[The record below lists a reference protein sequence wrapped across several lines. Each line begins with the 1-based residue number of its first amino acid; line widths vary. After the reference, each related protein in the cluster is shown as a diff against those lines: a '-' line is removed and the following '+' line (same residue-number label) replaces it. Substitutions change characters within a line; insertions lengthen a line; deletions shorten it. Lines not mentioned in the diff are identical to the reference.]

1 MERVAGRNIQI
12 VTAISEKDKSHVY
25 LAMDE
30 DHKPVIYKKLM
41 GEDKS
46 WLYRRIQMLSSSF
59 FPKIEVVEY
68 EGGVTFVL
76 EEYIEGTGLDML
88 LQSEMDTADGIS
100 YMEQLL
106 RAMMVLHS
114 QNPPIIYRDVKPEN
128 IIIKPDGGLVLVDF
142 DATREYF
149 AGERNRDTRMLGT
162 RGYASPEQ
170 FGFAQTDVRSDL
182 YSVGI
187 VFRQI
192 VDRMELSSH
201 LKKEIGK
208 LVDKATMFDPAQRYQ
223 TAEQMFEA
231 LCKIKRKQER
241 GSCRSILFGWVC
253 LLSVVVFL
261 VIFIGLSMRKYD
273 RNNPFDERQLFSGH
287 IVPEAFH
294 YVPMEDVWEQ
304 TVRQVKREAPE
315 LLEIPIDS
323 ENADGVLQDG
333 RESSLGG
340 DLPCV
345 RYFKAYP
352 QALVM
357 YCHEFEGKMI
367 NEIHLVRYS
376 KGGEQKLEKF
386 VLGNASYCTIRDG
399 NLCVSAEIL
408 EQLEPGLYEMS
419 ILVKGDWN
427 WNCCLIVHGEEEK
440 VDNFVVHAEEALQ
453 VYSKTRENDIQ
464 FHLLN
469 SPYSLKT
476 VICNGELVSDEEYVM
491 FLDERGIVLSG
502 NFFETRADEQV
513 LDFIFLMQNDR
524 KAYGR
529 VLIVP

>member
-1 MERVAGRNIQI
+1 MESVAGRKIQI

-30 DHKPVIYKKLM
+30 ERNPVIYKKLM

-46 WLYRRIQMLSSSF
+46 WLYRRVQIFSSSF
-59 FPKIEVVEY
+59 FPKIEAVEY
-68 EGGVTFVL
+68 EGDITHVL
-76 EEYIEGTGLDML
+76 EEYVEGIGLDML
-88 LQSEMDTADGIS
+88 LKSEIAAEDGVS

-106 RAMMVLHS
+106 QAILVLHS
-114 QNPPIIYRDVKPEN
+114 QNPPIIHRDVKPEN

-142 DATREYF
+142 DATREYS
-149 AGERNRDTRMLGT
+149 AGERNCDTRTLGT

-192 VDRMELSSH
+192 VDRMVLSSH
-201 LKKEIGK
+201 LKKQIRK

-223 TAEQMFEA
+223 TAEQMYEA
-231 LCKIKRKQER
+231 LYKIDRKQK
-241 GSCRSILFGWVC
+241 GDFLRSIFFGMIC
-253 LLSVVVFL
+253 LLSVIVFL
-261 VIFIGLSMRKYD
+261 VGFIVFSMRRNDTGYPSDEERLFIG
-273 RNNPFDERQLFSGH
+273 E

-294 YVPMEDVWEQ
+294 YVPMKDVWEQ
-304 TVRQVKREAPE
+304 TVSQVKRESPE
-315 LLEIPIDS
+315 LLEIRTDY

-333 RESSLGG
+333 RESPLGD

-352 QALVM
+352 QALLM

-367 NEIHLVRYS
+367 SEIHLVRYS
-376 KGGEQKLEKF
+376 KGGEQMLEKF
-386 VLGNASYCTIRDG
+386 NLGNSSNCAIRDG
-399 NLCVSAEIL
+399 YLCVSAEIL

-419 ILVKGDWN
+419 ILVKKGWN

-469 SPYSLKT
+469 TPHRLKS
-476 VICNGELVSDEEYVM
+476 VICNGELVSDKDYVKL
-491 FLDERGIVLSG
+491 LDERGIVLSG
-502 NFFETRADEQV
+502 DFFETKADEQV
-513 LDFIFLMQNDR
+513 LDFTFLMENER